1 VGILP
6 LRLGYWQE
14 LVPGALALDGSAEWL
29 YYPSSVLH
37 LSGRLVLRT
46 SDLTNLFLVAGF
58 ASGSVLRA
66 TELDWDILRRSAH
79 FQGWYIGI
87 GMGLLERI
95 FRRADLWYFR

>member
-1 VGILP
+1 
-6 LRLGYWQE
+6 
-14 LVPGALALDGSAEWL
+14 
-29 YYPSSVLH
+29 
-37 LSGRLVLRT
+37 VLRT

-66 TELDWDILRRSAH
+66 TELDWNILRRSVH